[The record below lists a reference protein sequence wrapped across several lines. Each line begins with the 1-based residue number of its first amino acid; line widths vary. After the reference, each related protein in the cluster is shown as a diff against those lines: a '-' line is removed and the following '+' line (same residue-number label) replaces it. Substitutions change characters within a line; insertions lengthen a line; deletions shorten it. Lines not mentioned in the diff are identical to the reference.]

1 MDFGVMAPPET
12 VNFAVSGGASLAWM
26 TTRHKRGSLPCLV
39 PEWITRAILPSIRIV
54 IEISLNV
61 YERCALVSG
70 TGCQVAQGAQ
80 QVGQAAWGGTLSD
93 HLAYQVGV
101 LFFDGAFDGGFQF
114 VASQVAEPL
123 TGAVSRS
130 SIPRTTSPPAAFTSL
145 LVRARVWMA
154 SQITLSV

>member
-1 MDFGVMAPPET
+1 MAPPET

-54 IEISLNV
+54 IKISLNI

-80 QVGQAAWGGTLSD
+80 QIGQAAWGGTLSG
-93 HLAYQVGV
+93 HLAYQVGI

-114 VASQVAEPL
+114 IASQVSEIVVGQIFELKFVRLSHEAAGE
-123 TGAVSRS
+123 GRRYYRVSQFPYLS
-130 SIPRTTSPPAAFTSL
+130 Y
-145 LVRARVWMA
+145 LVP
-154 SQITLSV
+154 